1 MPCNESQGCG
11 FIYELIRSLPK
22 HTMMRNLYILLL
34 VVLFLPSCLSDDVVR
49 NYTFYR
55 PVYKAA
61 AEVKAEIRSSQP
73 IALSHPGKIYFK
85 NGYVFLNE
93 LYRGVQIID
102 IKNIKQ
108 PRIVSFVKIP
118 GCVDIAVR
126 GNILYAD
133 MYTDLVALDISNPL
147 DIKTTHFIEGV
158 FPDRIS
164 RNTLDSGKI
173 IADWVRVDTTVRE
186 KDYFSWARSMDAG
199 GVLLGGFGGTSSP
212 STNTNGVGGSMAR
225 FALSRDRLYTVGFS
239 ELKVFN
245 TSVAEKPQYVS
256 KQNIGWNIETIF
268 PFDNY
273 LFIGST
279 TGMYIFDATNKD
291 NPVQKSRFEHAQVCD
306 PVISD
311 GDYAYVTLRSGN
323 TCAGI
328 TNQLDV
334 LSVKDVTNPTL
345 IRSYPMTNPHGLS
358 KDGNTLL
365 ICEGAGG
372 LRVLDATVPGDVKTL
387 TLLKGFHTYDVI
399 ALGGVALVTATDGLY
414 LVDYTDPKNP
424 FITSSLKIQN

>member
-1 MPCNESQGCG
+1 
-11 FIYELIRSLPK
+11 
-22 HTMMRNLYILLL
+22 MRNLNILLL
-34 VVLFLPSCLSDDVVR
+34 IVLFLPSCLSDDVVR

-212 STNTNGVGGSMAR
+212 SANTNGVGGSMAR